1 MINMLV
7 RVTITHTPLPRR
19 ATRLM
24 IKLSV
29 VLALVQLFGLTSLYA
44 VAAYFIIT
52 RLSSRRTAVHLP
64 YRKARAL
71 KKKSDRLA
79 R

>member
-1 MINMLV
+1 MLV

-24 IKLSV
+24 IKMSI
-29 VLALVQLFGLTSLYA
+29 VLALVYMFGLTSLYA
-44 VAAYFIIT
+44 VAAYILIT

-64 YRKARAL
+64 YKKGRLL
-71 KKKSDRLA
+71 KKKTDRIA
-79 R
+79 P